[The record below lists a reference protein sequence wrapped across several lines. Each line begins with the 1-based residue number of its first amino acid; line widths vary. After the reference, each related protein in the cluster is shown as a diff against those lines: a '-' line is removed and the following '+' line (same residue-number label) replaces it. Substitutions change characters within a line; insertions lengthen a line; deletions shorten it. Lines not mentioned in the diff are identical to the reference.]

1 MDYTSAFMQ
10 ALNTPP
16 ILPEAI
22 SPAVFLGHSYFILE
36 ETTHDFLT
44 IHSGGIVE
52 AREQYSFS
60 MKTFPFHMLLYT
72 KEGSGVLRA
81 GGRNHILTEQTLLYY
96 DCASF
101 PTWEIEMTESFWRYN
116 VFFLTGSGLSAYAKL
131 KPDAGP
137 LLIHVDPYGNILP
150 CIDKLLSRTE
160 GTALYDKLT
169 DDMLLHRIL
178 TELWISALSL
188 APSGKDCPAYLMEIK
203 YSMDTFF
210 MNDFSLQELEARYH
224 VNKYRI
230 CREFAAAYG
239 MPPLK
244 YLNKRRLDAATQ
256 LLLSTNRRVHEIS
269 LEVGFE
275 TTNHFINLFK
285 REMGTTPQAYRNA
298 NNNIVK

>member
-16 ILPEAI
+16 ILPATI

-52 AREQYSFS
+52 AREQYFFS
-60 MKTFPFHMLLYT
+60 MKTFPFHMMLYT

-81 GGRNHILTEQTLLYY
+81 GGRNYILEEQTLLYY
-96 DCASF
+96 DCSSF

-116 VFFLTGSGLSAYAKL
+116 VFFLTGSQLSAYEKL
-131 KPDAGP
+131 KSDPGP
-137 LLIHVDPYGNILP
+137 LLIHADPYGSIP
-150 CIDKLLSRTE
+150 SCIEKLLSQTD
-160 GTALYDKLT
+160 GTTLYDKLT

-178 TELWISALSL
+178 TELWINAFSLTVSKKDYPSYLS
-188 APSGKDCPAYLMEIK
+188 EIK
-203 YSMDTFF
+203 HSMDTFF
-210 MNDFSLQELEARYH
+210 MNDFNLQELETRYH

-230 CREFAAAYG
+230 CREFAAAFG
-239 MPPLK
+239 LPPLK
-244 YLNKRRLDAATQ
+244 YLNKRRLEAATN
-256 LLLSTNRRVHEIS
+256 LLLSTDKRVHEIS

-298 NNNIVK
+298 NNNIVR

>member
-16 ILPEAI
+16 VLPEAI

-36 ETTHDFLT
+36 ETARDFLT
-44 IHSGGIVE
+44 IYSGGIIE

-60 MKTFPFHMLLYT
+60 MKPFPFHMLLYT
-72 KEGSGVLRA
+72 KEGCGILRA
-81 GGRNHILTEQTLLYY
+81 GGKDYILEEQTLLYY

-101 PTWEIEMTESFWRYN
+101 PTWEIEMAESFWRYN

-131 KPDAGP
+131 RTDISP

-150 CIDKLLSRTE
+150 CIEKLLARTE
-160 GTALYDKLT
+160 GTALCDKLT

-188 APSGKDCPAYLMEIK
+188 IPSGKDYPSYLAEIK
-203 YSMDTFF
+203 HSMDTFF

-230 CREFAAAYG
+230 CREFAAAFG
-239 MPPLK
+239 IPPLK
-244 YLNKRRLDAATQ
+244 YLNRRRLDAATQ
-256 LLLSTNRRVHEIS
+256 LLLSTDKRIHEIS

-298 NNNIVK
+298 NK

>member
-10 ALNTPP
+10 ALNTAP
-16 ILPEAI
+16 ILPRTI

-36 ETTHDFLT
+36 ETAHDFLT
-44 IHSGGIVE
+44 ILSGGIIE

-60 MKTFPFHMLLYT
+60 MKTLPFHMLLYT
-72 KEGSGVLRA
+72 KEGSGMLRA
-81 GGRNHILTEQTLLYY
+81 GGRDYILEEQTLLYY

-101 PTWEIEMTESFWRYN
+101 PTWEIEMAESFWKYN

-131 KPDAGP
+131 IPDAGP

-150 CIDKLLSRTE
+150 CIEKLLSQTE
-160 GTALYDKLT
+160 GTSLYDKLT
-169 DDMLLHRIL
+169 DDMLLRRIL
-178 TELWISALSL
+178 AELWINALSL
-188 APSGKDCPAYLMEIK
+188 VPSKKDYPSYLMEIK
-203 YSMDTFF
+203 QSMDTFF

-230 CREFAAAYG
+230 CREFAAAFG
-239 MPPLK
+239 IPPLK
-244 YLNKRRLDAATQ
+244 YLNKRRLNAATQ
-256 LLLSTNRRVHEIS
+256 LLLSTDKRVHEIS

-298 NNNIVK
+298 NK